1 MWQEMYAQR
10 HFSHSWQDRHVRS
23 VTAMNIL
30 VLVLVLLALGL
41 LAAAVAAAVHR
52 DGYGSVPPP
61 RSHRGWD
68 DVSSPFGGRL
78 V

>member
-1 MWQEMYAQR
+1 
-10 HFSHSWQDRHVRS
+10 
-23 VTAMNIL
+23 MNL
-30 VLVLVLLALGL
+30 VVLLLVLLALVL

-52 DGYGSVPPP
+52 DGYGTVPPP

-68 DVSSPFGGRL
+68 DTSSPFGGRL